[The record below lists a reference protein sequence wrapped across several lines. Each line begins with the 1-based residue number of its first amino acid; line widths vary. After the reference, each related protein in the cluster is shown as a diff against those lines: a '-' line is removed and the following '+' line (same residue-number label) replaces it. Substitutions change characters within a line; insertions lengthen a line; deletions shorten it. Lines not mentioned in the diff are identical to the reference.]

1 MYDLSLL
8 LAAPSMLPPPP
19 PRPFQS
25 TPVNHILSLAVPSMF
40 SCSTQINSSQACPIC
55 CYLLQFRPP
64 CPPPTPINSN
74 QACPISCYLLLFLS
88 HPLQVINYCLQ
99 FSSPRTFSYS
109 PHSFPFRFPAKWLS
123 NHTISRCSIRV
134 SYLAT
139 PSLFLTSWFAG
150 MCLFLFISCKNIS
163 NLKRHLL
170 YTNTYKKIYST
181 CLWFENW
188 RYLNCYKILPCT
200 DKAHS
205 VQHFF
210 KIWNLLFHRNVNL
223 RTCVKCHSYLNETLP
238 VHQTESPVDSDAT
251 YIRILLQSVK

>member
-1 MYDLSLL
+1 MICRYFLQLL
-8 LAAPSMLPPPP
+8 PCSPLHHPPPIP
-19 PRPFQS
+19 
-25 TPVNHILSLAVPSMF
+25 
-40 SCSTQINSSQACPIC
+40 INSSQSYPISC
-55 CYLLQFRPP
+55 SSFYVLLLHPNQLQSSVSYLLLPLAIPP
-64 CPPPTPINSN
+64 PMPPPTPINSS